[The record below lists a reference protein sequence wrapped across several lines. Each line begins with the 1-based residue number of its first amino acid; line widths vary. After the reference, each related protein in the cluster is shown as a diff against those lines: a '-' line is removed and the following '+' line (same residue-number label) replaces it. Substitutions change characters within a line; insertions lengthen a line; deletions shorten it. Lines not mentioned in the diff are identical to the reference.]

1 MGTVRIVLLSVET
14 MGKTASASFI
24 RFQHNEELKKDINI
38 HLAAVKRKSKKLLQ
52 EIAED
57 LLFLLY
63 IVLHLSISL
72 VYFSQIHINFGQR
85 GLCHRAHIE
94 Y

>member
-1 MGTVRIVLLSVET
+1 MLLSVET

-24 RFQHNEELKKDINI
+24 RFQHNEELKQRYKWI
-38 HLAAVKRKSKKLLQ
+38 AAVKRKSKKLLQ

-72 VYFSQIHINFGQR
+72 VYFSQVHINFGQR